1 MLRLILV
8 FAAALAGSILGVFPV
23 AVLGLVVD
31 EAVVVP
37 LALATGGL
45 LAGLTAGW
53 TTTAVS
59 HGIRAPL
66 GRVLTASLLT
76 AAVLALLLF
85 VDIAPQVIQLRPLV
99 VAWSAAS
106 LLLAAVATWTA
117 WGWRTHQGSTAA
129 DLRLTITALAGGAAV
144 IVLALVLASAAG
156 LTGA

>member
-1 MLRLILV
+1 MLRLIVV
-8 FAAALAGSILGVFPV
+8 FAAALAGSILGVFPI

-31 EAVVVP
+31 EAVVLP

-66 GRVLTASLLT
+66 GRVLTVNLLA

-85 VDIAPQVIQLRPLV
+85 TETTLQVIQLRPLI
-99 VAWSAAS
+99 VAWGAAS
-106 LLLAAVATWTA
+106 MLLAAVATWTA
-117 WGWRTHQGSTAA
+117 WGWRTHQGSTST
-129 DLRLTITALAGGAAV
+129 DLRLTIFVLGGGAVA
-144 IVLALVLASAAG
+144 IVLVLVLASMAG

>member
-31 EAVVVP
+31 EAVVLP
-37 LALATGGL
+37 LALAAGGL

-66 GRVLTASLLT
+66 GCVLTVSLLT
-76 AAVLALLLF
+76 AVALAILLF
-85 VDIAPQVIQLRPLV
+85 IDIAPEVVQLRPPI
-99 VAWSAAS
+99 VAWGAAS
-106 LLLAAVATWTA
+106 VLLAAVATGTA
-117 WGWRTHQGSTAA
+117 WGWRTHQGSTAK
-129 DLRLTITALAGGAAV
+129 DLRLTIAALVGGALAMGLV
-144 IVLALVLASAAG
+144 LVLASAAG